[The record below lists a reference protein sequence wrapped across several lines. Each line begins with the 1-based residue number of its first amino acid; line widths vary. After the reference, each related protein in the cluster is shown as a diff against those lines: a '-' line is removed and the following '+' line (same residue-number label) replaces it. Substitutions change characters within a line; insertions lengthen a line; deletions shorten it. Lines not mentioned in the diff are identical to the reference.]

1 MKNTI
6 MVKRIKSTPPSTPQ
20 LFIWPG
26 LETAGGK
33 LGLIQGFNQVI
44 DLIILQSLYIK
55 LEIAS
60 KNTHIHILECS
71 AEIALIVIQ
80 YSVCLMYKYMCVHI
94 QPINIYILH
103 EYSYIWHRTMFSCPW
118 NVYVSYEKH
127 LICLSSIN
135 EFVIL

>member
-71 AEIALIVIQ
+71 AEIALIVIR
-80 YSVCLMYKYMCVHI
+80 YNSVCLMYKYMCVHI

-103 EYSYIWHRTMFSCPW
+103 EYIHTFDIGQCSAVRDMFMSLTK
-118 NVYVSYEKH
+118 N
-127 LICLSSIN
+127 
-135 EFVIL
+135 F